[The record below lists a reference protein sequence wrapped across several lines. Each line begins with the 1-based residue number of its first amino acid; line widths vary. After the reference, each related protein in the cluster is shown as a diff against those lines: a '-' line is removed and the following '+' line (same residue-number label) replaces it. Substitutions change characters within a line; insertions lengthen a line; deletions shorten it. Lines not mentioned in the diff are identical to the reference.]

1 VTSSDRPSSR
11 PSGCKLYLTY
21 RSEYLVLRDL
31 CVGVRDRA
39 SSAWLP
45 LHSAACSHVLGP
57 VAALEASPLVAA
69 GPRVGERLCLLTQ
82 ARRVVTGPIVAI
94 EDATPRLLQDAE
106 RQWQMLFQPKDPR
119 HSALMVA
126 PISSPEEVARKRG

>member
-1 VTSSDRPSSR
+1 MTT
-11 PSGCKLYLTY
+11 GCKLYLTY

-31 CVGVRDRA
+31 CVGGRDRA

-45 LHSAACSHVLGP
+45 LHSAACSHLLGP
-57 VAALEASPLVAA
+57 VAALEGSPLVAA

-106 RQWQMLFQPKDPR
+106 RQWQSLV
-119 HSALMVA
+119 SAQGPAALGVDGRA
-126 PISSPEEVARKRG
+126 DHGTGRARREKARMKEKS

>member
-1 VTSSDRPSSR
+1 VTT
-11 PSGCKLYLTY
+11 GCKLYLTY

-31 CVGVRDRA
+31 CVAVRDR
-39 SSAWLP
+39 SSSTWLP

-57 VAALEASPLVAA
+57 VAAMDGSPLVAA

-94 EDATPRLLQDAE
+94 EDATPRLLQEAE
-106 RQWQMLFQPKDPR
+106 RQWQALFQPKDAR
-119 HSALMVA
+119 HSALVMG
-126 PISSPEEVARKRG
+126 PISSPEEVARRR

>member
-1 VTSSDRPSSR
+1 MTT
-11 PSGCKLYLTY
+11 GCKLYLTY

-31 CVGVRDRA
+31 CVAVRDRA

-57 VAALEASPLVAA
+57 VPSFEGSPLVAA
-69 GPRVGERLCLLTQ
+69 GPRVGERLCLMTQ

-94 EDATPRLLQDAE
+94 EDASPRLLQEAE
-106 RQWQMLFQPKDPR
+106 RQWQALFQPRDPR
-119 HSALMVA
+119 HSALMVG
-126 PISSPEEVARKRG
+126 PIAAPEELARKRG